1 MFSKPSKKN
10 GLARRPELK
19 PPLPIAAARA
29 ALVLLFL
36 ISGCAVKGSLP
47 APGEPKQDSAA
58 ASPKKKPGRRS
69 KEAIRL
75 YNLAQEKLRRGKLPA
90 AGEFLRMA
98 VSADPE
104 LFLAHA
110 SLGRVLEKSGKKAEA
125 EKAYRRAFEL
135 RPGHVKSRVALGR
148 LAFDAGKLEAAI
160 YHLEKAVVLDPE
172 SFIAQYCL
180 GLIRRQRRQV
190 ALAVHHFKEALR
202 ISPDHAAA
210 RYWLWLSV
218 SERVGAGRCR

>member
-1 MFSKPSKKN
+1 M
-10 GLARRPELK
+10 
-19 PPLPIAAARA
+19 
-29 ALVLLFL
+29 
-36 ISGCAVKGSLP
+36 
-47 APGEPKQDSAA
+47 
-58 ASPKKKPGRRS
+58 
-69 KEAIRL
+69 
-75 YNLAQEKLRRGKLPA
+75 PA

-125 EKAYRRAFEL
+125 EKAYHRALEL

-148 LAFDAGKLEAAI
+148 MAFDAGKIEAVI
-160 YHLEKAVVLDPE
+160 FHLKRAAELDPE
-172 SFIAQYCL
+172 SFIAQYRL
-180 GLIRRQRRQV
+180 GLLRRQCRQV

-218 SERVGAGRCR
+218 SERGRADKWEVELGRAVVEGKATPPFAITGAGR